1 MEKVLFV
8 TLMMLSFGVCAGD
21 GLDHDSDGLTEG
33 YFDKEGKWEKGEDNC
48 PYLANGNQASFQ
60 AFQIIPGVSAKW
72 VINSNSDKQGTYMS
86 CLDVD
91 GDGVITAA
99 DFGTLSLKAYD
110 NSAVPTNAAGDFNQ
124 NGVYDYN
131 DLCPQY
137 LVSQRLG
144 VIIPVGNVFFLNTPE
159 CLAFKKIL

>member
-1 MEKVLFV
+1 MKLVFIV
-8 TLMMLSFGVCAGD
+8 LMMFSFTVFAGD

-33 YFDKEGKWEKGEDNC
+33 YYDKEGKWQQGEDNC
-48 PYLANGNQASFQ
+48 PYLANEERGTFQ

-72 VINSNSDKQGTYMS
+72 VINSNSDKQGTYMA

-91 GDGVITAA
+91 GDGVITTA
-99 DFGTLSLKAYD
+99 DFGTLSLKAYY

-124 NGVYDYN
+124 NGIYDYY

-144 VIIPVGNVFFLNTPE
+144 VIIPIGNVYFLNTPE
-159 CLAFKKIL
+159 CMAFKKIL